1 VARGEDYGEKALS
14 PNPITLSALK
24 VEAK

>member
-1 VARGEDYGEKALS
+1 VARGEDYGESALS
-14 PNPITLSALK
+14 PNPITRSTSK